1 MTRYSLL
8 LCLFATILLS
18 ACQAPS
24 RYSQTTD
31 SAPDFVYPEPDM
43 IDAEP
48 KYEPYREQNSLPYEV
63 RGQYY
68 RPLKSGKGYTAQGNA
83 SWYGQKFHGHLT
95 SNGEVYDMFGMTAA
109 HKTLPLPSYVRVTNL
124 ENQQQVVVRVNDR
137 GPFHSERIIDLS
149 YAAAKKLDFHQHGTT
164 RVKLEVIHVD
174 SDNMVSVG
182 SEPAVPYALY
192 AGELPTE
199 DALHTASQA
208 TLEHD
213 TQALHT
219 EQSNSASL
227 NGEIANS
234 GYYIQVAA
242 LSDAQRAKQ
251 LSDGLSSL
259 YQVPAE
265 FPLIDDIYRLRLGPL
280 TDRFKL
286 NMLLDALKQNGYP
299 GAYKVAVSLSSIN

>member
-1 MTRYSLL
+1 MTRYTLL
-8 LCLFATILLS
+8 LSFTATLLLS

-24 RYSQTTD
+24 RYSQATD
-31 SAPDFVYPEPDM
+31 SAPDFVYPEPPM
-43 IDAEP
+43 EDAEP

-63 RGQYY
+63 LGKYY
-68 RPLKSGKGYTAQGNA
+68 RPLKTGKGYTAMGKA

-124 ENQQQVVVRVNDR
+124 ENQQQAIVRVNDR

-149 YAAAKKLDFHQHGTT
+149 YAAAKKLGFYQHGTT

-174 SDNMVSVG
+174 SDDMVTVG
-182 SEPAVPYALY
+182 NEPPVPYALY
-192 AGELPTE
+192 AGELPAE
-199 DALHTASQA
+199 DVLQTASQTA
-208 TLEHD
+208 AETGPDPL
-213 TQALHT
+213 AT
-219 EQSNSASL
+219 EQSDSAEL
-227 NGEIANS
+227 NEIAGNQ

-242 LSDAQRAKQ
+242 LSDAERAKK

-286 NMLLDALKQNGYP
+286 NMLLDELKQNGYP
-299 GAYKVAVSLSSIN
+299 GAYKVAASLQ